1 MSTFVFYGKA
11 NLKKNAQ
18 LSLTSEGALPAK
30 PFEIL
35 NSFFFPKDDTRCL
48 EYR

>member
-30 PFEIL
+30 PLEIL
-35 NSFFFPKDDTRCL
+35 NFFSPKEDTRNL
-48 EYR
+48 EYK